1 MVEVTSQLF
10 RYYSRYY
17 CQIVCQWALACVA
30 FYTNDSNSW
39 LIGKPWVSSSQGFP
53 YRMVGY
59 LSSVCVQFCFQGH
72 IFHEGVDLIDTH
84 SLFFVPD
91 FGFRVFNKGE
101 IKRTISSHLFRSVGN
116 QRFEEGDWTTATT
129 SGKHFWPG
137 LSWVSFKCYLLCT
150 LIVLVQVKIFDKH
163 FMVLLETAKAK
174 MKGEQIS
181 QGIKERFW
189 IVVSQYLVLQ

>member
-1 MVEVTSQLF
+1 
-10 RYYSRYY
+10 
-17 CQIVCQWALACVA
+17 
-30 FYTNDSNSW
+30 
-39 LIGKPWVSSSQGFP
+39 
-53 YRMVGY
+53 MVGY

-72 IFHEGVDLIDTH
+72 IFHKGVNLIGTH

-91 FGFRVFNKGE
+91 FGFRVFNKGD

-116 QRFEEGDWTTATT
+116 QRFEERDWTTATT
-129 SGKHFWPG
+129 SGKHFWLNRSAFPSSTALPG

-181 QGIKERFW
+181 QGIKERFS
-189 IVVSQYLVLQ
+189 IVVSQYLVLP